1 MEYSSD
7 VVEAKGPGIEQAT
20 GMIATS
26 GMLEV
31 LLDHALRRPRNDQI
45 AMEKAL
51 EELRI
56 VPDLA
61 EKAYYSIPYKDGEK
75 TTPVEGPTIG
85 TAMTLARFR
94 GNQISGGRIVSEDEN
109 GYDVEGFSLDLETM
123 NLIGRPYRVSKFY
136 KPRGSQSQ
144 VRLTP
149 DKKLMAVQSG
159 ISKAIRNAVIR
170 NTPDWMI
177 EKYLETA
184 RQLVLNPPKAKK
196 TKSIQERL
204 IDAKN
209 HFRKVYGVTD
219 EEMTD
224 YLSGLSECETD
235 DDILVHLVGL
245 NTALKEKH
253 KDVDE
258 VFGRTKPESQI
269 PQEQ

>member
-1 MEYSSD
+1 MEYENT

-31 LLDHALRRPRNDQI
+31 LLENALRRPRSDEI
-45 AMEKAL
+45 SLDRAM
-51 EELRI
+51 EELRK
-56 VPDLA
+56 VPELA

-85 TAMTLARFR
+85 TAMTLSRFR

-136 KPRGSQSQ
+136 KPRGSQSA
-144 VRLTP
+144 VRLAP
-149 DKKLMAVQSG
+149 DKKLQAVQAG

-170 NTPDWMI
+170 NTPEWMLDR
-177 EKYLETA
+177 YLEEA
-184 RQLVLNPPKAKK
+184 RKLVLNPPKQKK
-196 TKSIQERL
+196 TKSIQER
-204 IDAKN
+204 IVDAKN
-209 HFRKVYGVTD
+209 YFRKAYGVTD
-219 EEMTD
+219 QEMSD
-224 YLSGLSECETD
+224 YLSGLSDCETD
-235 DDILVHLVGL
+235 EEVLIHLTGL
-245 NTALKEKH
+245 NTALKEKA

-258 VFGRTKPESQI
+258 VFGRVKPEAQM
-269 PQEQ
+269 PQEK